1 LKQGRHTLVSEKAL
15 AKLAV
20 DYEAL
25 RRREH
30 ELITRML
37 DVLPKIDGLEEDR
50 VAQVRDALFHAD
62 NPYLIVFVGP
72 FSSGKSSLI
81 NALLGEYDVLP
92 TGITPTTDRIT
103 MLRWG
108 EQLQRVRSSELDTIF
123 YPSPLLHKVS
133 FVDTPGLE
141 SVFQK
146 HEEVTRKF
154 LHRSDTVFLVML
166 ATQAMTQRNVEYLK
180 TLQEYGKTVIIILNQ
195 IDLLSAEELET
206 VQKYVLEQGRD
217 LLGAKLQVWAMS
229 AKRGMAART
238 ADGTLDKAL
247 WEASGL
253 HLIEAYVDEQLS
265 DVARLK
271 QKLQTPLQIAQIVHA
286 SAMSAVTSNQ
296 RALDQ
301 YQSIANNIEEQLAG
315 YKREQERVLKEVI
328 SEIEAKFDLSAELGG
343 EAVQSMFRL
352 SEGLKALARGLLELF
367 GLAGLARRAA
377 GGSYTRLEFEKRKA
391 FDPIRGLA
399 ETTDKLGPRLE
410 GRDVQDIEDL
420 VKYAKREIDGLPEN
434 IRGKVIGNVQAPL
447 SYDRSALKKPRPEL
461 DEIADQAMVVETEAL
476 ERAVRNAALYLAGWV
491 LLLIVAVFV
500 IAWNPSTPEM
510 PALTPLLVVFLLL
523 LALIGMLFLPLRGR
537 MLRNRY
543 MERIDKLKRRYV
555 EVLAKA
561 GEEQIEYGMRLR
573 REAVAPLTRLIEAQ
587 TRIQTEQMNQLQA
600 AQQEILQIEAD
611 LAALGRTGLRG

>member
-1 LKQGRHTLVSEKAL
+1 
-15 AKLAV
+15 
-20 DYEAL
+20 
-25 RRREH
+25 
-30 ELITRML
+30 ML

-108 EQLQRVRSSELDTIF
+108 EQLQRVRSSEVDMIF
-123 YPSPLLHKVS
+123 YPSPLLQKVS

-154 LHRSDTVFLVML
+154 LHRSDTVFLIML
-166 ATQAMTQRNVEYLK
+166 ATQAMTQRNVDYLK
-180 TLQEYGKTVIIILNQ
+180 TLQEYGKSVIIILNQ
-195 IDLLSAEELET
+195 VDLLSTDELET

-217 LLGAKLQVWAMS
+217 LLGAKLQVWSMS

-247 WEASGL
+247 WDASGL
-253 HLIEAYVDEQLS
+253 HLIEAYVDDQLS
-265 DVARLK
+265 DVARLR
-271 QKLQTPLQIAQIVHA
+271 QKLQTPLQIAQNVHT
-286 SAMSAVTSNQ
+286 SAMSVVSSNQ

-301 YQSIANNIEEQLAG
+301 YQSIANNIEEQLSG
-315 YKREQERVLKEVI
+315 YKREQDRTLRDVT
-328 SEIEAKFDLSAELGG
+328 SEIEAKFDMSAELGG

-352 SEGLKALARGLLELF
+352 SGGLKALTRGFLELF
-367 GLAGLARRAA
+367 GLTGLVRRAA
-377 GGSYTRLEFEKRKA
+377 GGSYTKLEFEKRKV

-410 GRDVQDIEDL
+410 GRDIQDIDDL

-434 IRGKVIGNVQAPL
+434 IREKVIGNVQAPL
-447 SYDRSALKKPRPEL
+447 AYDRSALKKPRTEL

-476 ERAVRNAALYLAGWV
+476 ERSIRNAALYLAGWV
-491 LLLIVAVFV
+491 MLLLIVALFV
-500 IAWNPSTPEM
+500 IAWSPSTPEM
-510 PALTPLLVVFLLL
+510 PALTLVLMVFLLM
-523 LALIGMLFLPLRGR
+523 LAVIGMLFLPLRGR

-543 MERIDKLKRRYV
+543 VERFDKLKTRYL
-555 EVLAKA
+555 EVLGKA
-561 GEEQIEYGMRLR
+561 AGEQIEYGMRLR

-600 AQQEILQIEAD
+600 AQQDIMQIEAD
-611 LAALGRTGLRG
+611 LAGLGKTGLRG